1 MFMCYKNLP
10 TNPLL
15 GLLRQSGEGL
25 SRPFNTTRQT
35 WRLHL
40 STDNEPWL
48 NGFPFNQNEGLFPQR
63 NSEPTRALK
72 TWANP
77 ARV

>member
-1 MFMCYKNLP
+1 MFMVPKNQLS
-10 TNPLL
+10 NPRT
-15 GLLRQSGEGL
+15 GLLQLSGEGL
-25 SRPFNTTRQT
+25 SRPFETTRQT

-48 NGFPFNQNEGLFPQR
+48 NGFPFNRNEGLFPQR
-63 NSEPTRALK
+63 NSEPARALK